1 MVAACVENI
10 VKSIT
15 SGDDEIEL
23 MPMTRPGMSP
33 GHFVTWCDVSAGMEP
48 AGSPVTDTDGEY
60 SSPDAPRGSG
70 GISLSKRR
78 RCRGR

>member
-1 MVAACVENI
+1 MAVRREKPVQEREEAEEDMARY
-10 VKSIT
+10 SQR
-15 SGDDEIEL
+15 
-23 MPMTRPGMSP
+23 RPGRD
-33 GHFVTWCDVSAGMEP
+33 WCDVSAGMEP